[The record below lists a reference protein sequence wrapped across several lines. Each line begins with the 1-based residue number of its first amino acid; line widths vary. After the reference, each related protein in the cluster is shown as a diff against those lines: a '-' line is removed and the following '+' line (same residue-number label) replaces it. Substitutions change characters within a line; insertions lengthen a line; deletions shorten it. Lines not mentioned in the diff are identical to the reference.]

1 MNDEFETHLSQ
12 QSLKAIPK
20 GWRREILSGLEDEE
34 RLSAKP
40 ISSFKS
46 FIHVLSQRPK
56 LALGAV
62 WILIAILN
70 LTGPDIPRNKA
81 LANRKQTSTPSPALI
96 AAIEHEFFKSRS
108 RSGENSPEDQRESKP
123 NQPLQGPRSQL
134 TTSTNRI
141 VT

>member
-12 QSLKAIPK
+12 QALKTIPK
-20 GWRREILSGLEDEE
+20 GWRREILSSLEDEE
-34 RLSAKP
+34 GIPARP
-40 ISSFKS
+40 ISPFKW
-46 FIHVLSQRPK
+46 FIHTFGQRPR
-56 LALGAV
+56 LALCAV

-70 LTGPDIPRNKA
+70 LTGPDIPRTKA
-81 LANRKQTSTPSPALI
+81 LAKHKETNTPSPALI

-108 RSGENSPEDQRESKP
+108 SPKENSPRDNHPSEP
-123 NQPLQGPRSQL
+123 IQPLQGPRSQL

>member
-20 GWRREILSGLEDEE
+20 GWRREILSGIEDKKGN
-34 RLSAKP
+34 STKP
-40 ISSFKS
+40 ITVLMS
-46 FIHVLSQRPK
+46 FILTVSQRPR
-56 LALGAV
+56 LALGAI

-70 LTGPDIPRNKA
+70 LTGPDNLKTTT
-81 LANRKQTSTPSPALI
+81 LANRKEANTPSPALI
-96 AAIEHEFFKSRS
+96 VAIEHEFFKSSS
-108 RSGENSPEDQRESKP
+108 RSEENSPEDHRQSKP
-123 NQPLQGPRSQL
+123 QPLHGPRSQL